1 MSTLKSIITNYEKY
15 SDFSGSPAECMHH
28 CIFGKNGVWR
38 SLSEKYGLKIPLLN
52 KEHNMSPDGTI
63 HQIHENIAAEHL
75 SKMLGQVAFE
85 KKYLADKLASGEN
98 LGHQSAEDWMDE
110 SREEFRRVF
119 GESFL

>member
-1 MSTLKSIITNYEKY
+1 MKSILTKYEQF
-15 SDFSGSPAECMHH
+15 SVFSGSPKQCDHH
-28 CIFGKNGVWR
+28 LVFGKGSFWR
-38 SLSEKYGLKIPLLN
+38 RLSEEYGLKIPLLN
-52 KEHNMSPDGTI
+52 REHNMSSEGTS
-63 HQIHENIAAEHL
+63 HQIHDNVAAEHL

-85 KKYLADKLASGEN
+85 KYYLAEKLASGEN

>member
-1 MSTLKSIITNYEKY
+1 MKSILTKYEKN
-15 SDFSGSPAECMHH
+15 SAFSGSPAQCMHH
-28 CIFGKNGVWR
+28 LVFGKNGFWR
-38 SLSEKYGLKIPLLN
+38 KLSEEYGLKIPLLH
-52 KEHNMSPDGTI
+52 KEHNMSSEGTI

-85 KKYLADKLASGEN
+85 EKYLADKLASGEN

-110 SREEFRRVF
+110 AREEFRRVF